1 MPCND
6 ISNFSF
12 EGGFDYWYS
21 AAPNPSYTTAWVQSG
36 DAYAGDNFLVIATTK
51 DAPTG
56 TVSQDL
62 YWLDDEKPYELTVH
76 FRLVEPFG
84 PVDGCTVS
92 ALLGDDEIAS
102 DVVSAV
108 GDWTALSGE
117 ITPPE
122 RNMTLSLKAACGFG
136 KDGADLQGQVL
147 FDEVL
152 FGPHCD

>member
-6 ISNFSF
+6 INNFSF
-12 EGGFDYWYS
+12 ESGFDYWYA

-36 DAYAGDNFLVIATTK
+36 DDHDNFLAIATTK

-56 TVSQDL
+56 TVNQDL
-62 YWLDDEKPYELTVH
+62 YWLDDEQPYELTVQ

-102 DVVSAV
+102 EDISTA

-122 RNMTLSLKAACGFG
+122 RNMTLSLRAVCGFG
-136 KDGADLQGQVL
+136 ENGVDLQGQVW
-147 FDEVL
+147 FDDVL